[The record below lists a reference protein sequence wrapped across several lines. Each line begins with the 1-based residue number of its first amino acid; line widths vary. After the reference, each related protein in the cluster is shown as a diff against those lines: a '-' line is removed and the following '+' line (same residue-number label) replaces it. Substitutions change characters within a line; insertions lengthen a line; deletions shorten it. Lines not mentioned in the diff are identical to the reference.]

1 MSNRFK
7 EVRKKLKLKQSDVAK
22 ALNVSVATYS
32 RYEVGEFKPDM
43 FKLCKMAD
51 IYSVSVDYLLMRTNI
66 PYMMESDEQDPNT
79 DFIIKYNALGQRSKN
94 MINMLL
100 DHEYKLL
107 SEK

>member
-7 EVRKKLKLKQSDVAK
+7 EVRKKLRLKQSDVAK

-32 RYEVGEFKPDM
+32 RYELGEFKPDM

-51 IYSVSVDYLLMRTNI
+51 IYNVSVDYLLMRTNV
-66 PYMMESDEQDPNT
+66 PYLVEKNTHDPNP

-100 DHEYKLL
+100 EHEYRLL
-107 SEK
+107 SDQ